1 MIVRNI
7 RPANWCHSISHP

>member
-7 RPANWCHSISHP
+7 

>member
-7 RPANWCHSISHP
+7 NMD